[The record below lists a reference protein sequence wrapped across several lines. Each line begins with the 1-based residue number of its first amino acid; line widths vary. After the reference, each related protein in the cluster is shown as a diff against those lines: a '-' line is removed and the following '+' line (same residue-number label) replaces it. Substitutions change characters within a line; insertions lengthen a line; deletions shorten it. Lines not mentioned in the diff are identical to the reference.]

1 MAIVR
6 SRQSG
11 ITLLGFVI
19 VLAVVGIF
27 AFIGMKLF
35 PAYTEFYNVVSAME
49 QLAREPGSAR
59 MAPGEI
65 LASLEKRMYVNY
77 VDERFVNKR
86 SFQIKRVGNGYSLS
100 VKYERREPMV
110 YNIDYVAKFE
120 RTVQIG
126 TSTSDLN

>member
-11 ITLLGFVI
+11 ITLMGFII

-35 PAYTEFYNVVSAME
+35 PAYSEYYNVVSAME
-49 QLAREPGSAR
+49 SIAREPGSAR
-59 MAPGEI
+59 WTPAEI
-65 LASLEKRMYVNY
+65 LASVEKRMYVNY
-77 VDERFVNKR
+77 VDEKYVNRR
-86 SFQIKRVGNGYSLS
+86 SFQIKRAGNGYTFA

-110 YNIDYVAKFE
+110 YNLDYVAKFE

-126 TSTSDLN
+126 TNSSDQN

>member
-1 MAIVR
+1 MSIVR
-6 SRQSG
+6 ARQSG

-19 VLAVVGIF
+19 VLAVAGIF
-27 AFIGMKLF
+27 AFVGMKLF
-35 PAYTEFYNVVSAME
+35 PAYSEYYNVVSAME
-49 QLAREPGSAR
+49 QIAREPGSAR
-59 MAPGEI
+59 WSPAEI
-65 LASLEKRMYVNY
+65 LTSLEKRMYVNY

-86 SFQIKRVGNGYSLS
+86 SFQIKRAGSGYTLS

-126 TSTSDLN
+126 NNSSDQN

>member
-1 MAIVR
+1 MSIVR
-6 SRQSG
+6 ARQSG

-19 VLAVVGIF
+19 VLAVAGIF
-27 AFIGMKLF
+27 AFVGMKLF
-35 PAYTEFYNVVSAME
+35 PAYSEYYNVVSAME
-49 QLAREPGSAR
+49 QIAREPGSAR
-59 MAPGEI
+59 WSPAEI
-65 LASLEKRMYVNY
+65 LTSLEKRMYINY

-86 SFQIKRVGNGYSLS
+86 SFQIKRAGSGYTLS

-126 TSTSDLN
+126 ANSSYQN